1 MLKIL
6 FVAIINRLIDYFYEG
21 ESLVMKK
28 IGIIVVNLFFLI
40 LLLFLIGIAI
50 KKYLMEGG
58 ITLFVVSLVLLA
70 VGLIFNWV
78 VFNKYV
84 VTEGK
89 GEKK

>member
-1 MLKIL
+1 
-6 FVAIINRLIDYFYEG
+6 
-21 ESLVMKK
+21 MKK

-40 LLLFLIGIAI
+40 LLLFLIGITI

-58 ITLFVVSLVLLA
+58 ITLFVVSSALLA

-78 VFNKYV
+78 LFNKYV
-84 VTEGK
+84 VKEGK

>member
-1 MLKIL
+1 
-6 FVAIINRLIDYFYEG
+6 
-21 ESLVMKK
+21 MKK

-40 LLLFLIGIAI
+40 LLLFLIGITI

-58 ITLFVVSLVLLA
+58 ITLFVVSSVLVA
-70 VGLIFNWV
+70 VGLFFNWV

-84 VTEGK
+84 VTKGK

>member
-1 MLKIL
+1 MLKTL
-6 FVAIINRLIDYFYEG
+6 FVALSIDYFYEG
-21 ESLVMKK
+21 VSLVMKK

-40 LLLFLIGIAI
+40 LLLFLIGITI

-58 ITLFVVSLVLLA
+58 ITLFVVSSALLA

-78 VFNKYV
+78 LFNKYV
-84 VTEGK
+84 VKEGK